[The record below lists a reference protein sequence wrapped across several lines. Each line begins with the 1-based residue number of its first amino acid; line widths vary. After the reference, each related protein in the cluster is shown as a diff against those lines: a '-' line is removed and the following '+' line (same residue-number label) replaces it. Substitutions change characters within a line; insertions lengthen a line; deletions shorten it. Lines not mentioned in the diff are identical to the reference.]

1 MCGNSE
7 NEKKPPLGL
16 MPREVWLIMRENEIM
31 EAMRRYRKA
40 DKDIPVGWIDELL
53 AIDSALDDLREE
65 SV

>member
-1 MCGNSE
+1 MNNCE
-7 NEKKPPLGL
+7 NYKKPPIGL
-16 MPREVWLIMRENEIM
+16 RPKEIWLRMREGEIM

-53 AIDSALDDLREE
+53 AIDNALDDIKEG